1 MVKSPHRAAKREEAL
16 TRAQIV
22 TAAIELLDE
31 EGENGLTFRALATRL
46 TTGSGALY
54 WHIANKDELLVA
66 ATDAIVADVL
76 ANVTPQGTPRLRIRN
91 VAVAVFDAIDAH
103 PWVGAQ
109 LSRGPWQTA
118 TLRIFE
124 RIGREL
130 QALRVREGAQ
140 FTAAASLVSY
150 ILGVS
155 GQNAGNR
162 RTLEPGT
169 DRAEILE
176 QEAARWL
183 ALDVQEFSFTRS
195 LADQLRT
202 HDDREEFLAGIDL
215 ILAGIDATLGMRRN
229 LAKRAEKP

>member
-1 MVKSPHRAAKREEAL
+1 MVKSPRSPDKREEAL
-16 TRAQIV
+16 SRERIV
-22 TAAIELLDE
+22 TAAVELLDE

-46 TTGSGALY
+46 ATGSGALY
-54 WHIANKDELLVA
+54 WHIASKGELLIA
-66 ATDAIVADVL
+66 ATDAIVADML
-76 ANVTPQGTPRLRIRN
+76 ANAATQGTPRKRIRAI
-91 VAVAVFDAIDAH
+91 AVAVFDAIDAH

-130 QALRVREGAQ
+130 QALKVREAAQ

-162 RTLEPGT
+162 GEIEPGS
-169 DRAEILE
+169 DRAAFLA

-183 ALDVQEFSFTRS
+183 ALDAAEYPFTRS
-195 LADQLRT
+195 LVDQLRE
-202 HDDREEFLAGIDL
+202 HDDRAEFLAGIDL
-215 ILAGIDATLGMRRN
+215 ILAGISAAL
-229 LAKRAEKP
+229 